1 MVIIRIEKW
10 DYHPAYPGAWRLG
23 FNVGWMWDDVGRQF
37 CRCNNQLWH
46 RDSWSPCHRCAK
58 QCVCVCVQ
66 YDHHQI
72 VFWLVVLTSFNHLE
86 HMSSIEFV
94 NGMELSHIL
103 WNIKAMF
110 ET

>member
-1 MVIIRIEKW
+1 
-10 DYHPAYPGAWRLG
+10 
-23 FNVGWMWDDVGRQF
+23 MWDANFAGATTSCGIVILGHPVTDV
-37 CRCNNQLWH
+37 L
-46 RDSWSPCHRCAK
+46 SS
-58 QCVCVCVQ
+58 VCVCVQ